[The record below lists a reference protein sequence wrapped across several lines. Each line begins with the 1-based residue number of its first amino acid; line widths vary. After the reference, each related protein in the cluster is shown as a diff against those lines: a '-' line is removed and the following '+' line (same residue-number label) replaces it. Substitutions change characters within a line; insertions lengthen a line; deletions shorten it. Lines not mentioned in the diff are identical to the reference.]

1 MAFCNHSG
9 FAEGVRYYSF
19 HSLPL
24 EVEVKRSISYVF
36 SFHNQREY
44 ELNGHPSQPL
54 KKIILSLD
62 IRVKSDIINPVV
74 NEKIKKPRAV
84 VSWNTGQRVHTP
96 KKGKGSY
103 NRGVVKRQD
112 GSLQKNN

>member
-44 ELNGHPSQPL
+44 MSKGCQSQPL
-54 KKIILSLD
+54 KKIILPLD
-62 IRVKSDIINPVV
+62 TGERCDIINAVV
-74 NEKIKKPRAV
+74 NVTTIAGW
-84 VSWNTGQRVHTP
+84 SN
-96 KKGKGSY
+96 GKT
-103 NRGVVKRQD
+103 VLCKRTID
-112 GSLQKNN
+112 GSIPSLASI